1 MDADAILDRR
11 RLKRR
16 LVFWRIAAGL
26 AVMALIAV
34 GVGKYYSHDKIH
46 VARLS
51 ITGFI
56 MEDIER
62 DAAIDE

>member
-16 LVFWRIAAGL
+16 LTFWRLATAV

-34 GVGKYYSHDKIH
+34 GVGKYYHRDKEH
-46 VARLS
+46 VARLHIS
-51 ITGFI
+51 GFI
-56 MEDIER
+56 AE
-62 DAAIDE
+62 